1 MVDRVEKS
9 EREWKEELSED
20 EYRVLREKGTEP
32 AFTGRYNDE
41 KRPGVYRCRG
51 CGAPLFASDAKY
63 DSGSG
68 WPSFY
73 QAVDGDN
80 VREETDRSHFMTR
93 TEVLCASC
101 DGHLGHLF
109 PDGPQPTGMRYCI
122 NSAALELD
130 PETGDDEA
138 VAGPEG
144 DGGS

>member
-1 MVDRVEKS
+1 MTDRVEKS

-32 AFTGRYNDE
+32 PFTGRYNDE
-41 KRPGVYRCRG
+41 KRQGVYRCRG

-73 QAVDGDN
+73 EAVDGDN
-80 VREETDRSHFMTR
+80 VREDTDRSHFMTR

-138 VAGPEG
+138 VPGPEG

>member
-1 MVDRVEKS
+1 
-9 EREWKEELSED
+9 
-20 EYRVLREKGTEP
+20 
-32 AFTGRYNDE
+32 
-41 KRPGVYRCRG
+41 
-51 CGAPLFASDAKY
+51 
-63 DSGSG
+63 
-68 WPSFY
+68 
-73 QAVDGDN
+73 VDGDN

-138 VAGPEG
+138 VGGP
-144 DGGS
+144 

>member
-80 VREETDRSHFMTR
+80 VREETDRSHLMTR

-130 PETGDDEA
+130 PETEDDEA
-138 VAGPEG
+138 VGGP
-144 DGGS
+144 

>member
-32 AFTGRYNDE
+32 PFTGRYNDE

-63 DSGSG
+63 DSASG

-73 QAVDGDN
+73 EAVDGDN
-80 VREETDRSHFMTR
+80 VREDTDRSHFMTR

>member
-1 MVDRVEKS
+1 MTDRVEKS

-32 AFTGRYNDE
+32 PFTGRYNDE
-41 KRPGVYRCRG
+41 KRQGVYRCRG

-73 QAVDGDN
+73 EAVDGDN
-80 VREETDRSHFMTR
+80 VREDTDRSHFMTR

-138 VAGPEG
+138 AGGPEG

>member
-32 AFTGRYNDE
+32 PFAGRYNDE

-73 QAVDGDN
+73 EAVDGDH
-80 VREETDRSHFMTR
+80 VREETDRSHLMTR

-109 PDGPQPTGMRYCI
+109 PDGPEPTGMRYCI

-130 PETGDDEA
+130 PETGGDEE
-138 VAGPEG
+138 VGGPEG